1 MSQKPVSKRLAVL
14 ASELDRELQRNILPF
29 WAQTADRNKGGFAG
43 LVSND
48 LEIDWNSPK
57 GIVMHAR
64 HLWTYSQAWLYRKNE
79 TDLVAARHAYAFLS
93 GPLHDGECGGFW
105 WTVDAGQTPSTD
117 VKVIY
122 GQAFA
127 IYGLAKF
134 HRACGNRQSLDT
146 ALETFRLVESVA
158 RDRVGGGYFEAVDR
172 RWTAPVD
179 HALSDVDIP
188 CSKSMNTNLH
198 VLEAYSALYEAT
210 GLPVVREAL
219 ESLLGVF
226 ETRILV
232 TPEHLGLYFDRE
244 WKPLTD
250 HVSFGHDVEA
260 SWLLSEAAALLYGT
274 AVSEAKKAA
283 YARIARTTLALVRE
297 HGGGLP
303 NELHNGHL
311 DTDRVWWV
319 QAEALVG
326 LVNGWELTG
335 DEDFLAGSCEVW
347 DYIQKHLIDRVRG
360 EWFWAADAQGNP
372 ADKPKGGLWK
382 TCYHNGRACME
393 INRRVS

>member
-1 MSQKPVSKRLAVL
+1 MTRKPVSQTLKLL
-14 ASELDRELQRNILPF
+14 ASELDAELREDILPF
-29 WAQTADRNKGGFAG
+29 WAQTADHGNGGFAG

-48 LEIDWNSPK
+48 LEIDWHAPK

-64 HLWTYSQAWLYRKNE
+64 HLWTYSQAWLYRKDE
-79 TDLVAARHAYAFLS
+79 SDLAAARHAYEFLS
-93 GPLHDGECGGFW
+93 GPLHDKENGGFW
-105 WTVDAGQTPSTD
+105 WMVDARQTPSTD

-127 IYGLAKF
+127 IYGLARF
-134 HRACGNRQSLDT
+134 YQASGNRQSLDS
-146 ALETFRLVESVA
+146 ALNTFALIELVA
-158 RDRVGGGYFEAVDR
+158 RDRISGGYFEAVDR

-210 GLPVVREAL
+210 GSPAVREAL
-219 ESLLGVF
+219 EALLEVF
-226 ETRILV
+226 ENHILV

-260 SWLLSEAAALLYGT
+260 SWLMSEAADLVYDGEIP
-274 AVSEAKKAA
+274 EAKKAL
-283 YARIARTTLALVRE
+283 YSRIARKTLELVNE
-297 HGGGLP
+297 HGSLP

-335 DEDFLAGSCEVW
+335 DEDFITGACRVW
-347 DYIQKHLIDRVRG
+347 AFVKEHLIDRVRG
-360 EWFWAADAQGNP
+360 EWYWAVDAQGRP